1 MGTFNE
7 EDIKMLASHMSPIM
21 DKLIDARKLTNLET
35 LKITVWKDD
44 EVWITTYDSLDFGW
58 KIIKNGDNLEV
69 EITTKKNLENET

>member
-21 DKLIDARKLTNLET
+21 DKLIDARRLTNLET

-44 EVWITTYDSLDFGW
+44 DFGW

-69 EITTKKNLENET
+69 EITTKKNLEKET